1 MSVRLR
7 SCPQADFTL
16 QTLHGP
22 ISIHLSLPVWLA
34 TALLFVLAIAFA
46 CGMASTFKYI
56 SDDFSKNM
64 GVVSGIVGMTGGLGG
79 FLLPILFGIT
89 LDWLGVNSSCFMLLY
104 GITWVSLIL
113 LYITVCGVC
122 PCSIAFRSLGPR
134 RAFPADWV
142 TLRMLSTWRTANN
155 DCRKQKYC

>member
-1 MSVRLR
+1 MLWVAWITLFIL

-22 ISIHLSLPVWLA
+22 ISIHLGLPVWLA

-56 SDDFSKNM
+56 SDDFTENM
-64 GVVSGIVGMTGGLGG
+64 GIVGMAGGLGG

-89 LDWLGVNSSCFMLLY
+89 LDWLGINSSCFMLLY

-113 LYITVCGVC
+113 LYITDVQAMPVLHSVSLSRSSAGV
-122 PCSIAFRSLGPR
+122 SRRLG
-134 RAFPADWV
+134 
-142 TLRMLSTWRTANN
+142 
-155 DCRKQKYC
+155 